1 MIATG
6 ESARGNE
13 PLAIPL
19 ETAAAEQSNEVSA
32 GLDAQPDIR
41 TVTRGFDQGL
51 EGRLARGSYL
61 LPASASERVGANR
74 CGRAQDVEPRRR
86 SGIVTLE
93 LAELPLTR
101 EEPQRIV
108 DARRQRL
115 VHLAGGHRLVPE
127 VGHRIT

>member
-6 ESARGNE
+6 ESARGSE

-19 ETAAAEQSNEVSA
+19 ETTAAEQPNEVSA
-32 GLDAQPDIR
+32 GLDAQPDVR

-51 EGRLARGSYL
+51 EWRLARVVL
-61 LPASASERVGANR
+61 VPAAASERVGANR
-74 CGRAQDVEPRRR
+74 CGRALDVEPRRR

-101 EEPQRIV
+101 EKPQRIV